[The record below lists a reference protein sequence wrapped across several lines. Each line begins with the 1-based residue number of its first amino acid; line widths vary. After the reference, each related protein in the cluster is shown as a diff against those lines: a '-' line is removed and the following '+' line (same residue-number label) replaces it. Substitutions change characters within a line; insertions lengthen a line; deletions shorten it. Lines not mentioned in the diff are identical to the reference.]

1 MSEKITTPILTAMC
15 FSDVHNCFS
24 MLEPPYHFR
33 KTATRAIDHLLE
45 TKGQVDVVLVGGDL
59 TTDYP
64 HWDRS
69 GWWPY
74 EYYLGYKDLTVK
86 TFAPLA
92 KEGKVTYIAGNHDF
106 GNAELSKDGPGIG
119 GSYNPFDYYFTGPM
133 KDTLGELPE
142 SEMFWVKCQ
151 HNGEKYLLAYHYV
164 VNGVHL
170 VGLSPD
176 PDKVWNNQVYG
187 FNDECLEWLD
197 KKLKEID
204 PNNDEVILMS
214 CHFHLAR
221 RVHGKLSPRGQADE
235 DLVPILK
242 SHRNLFYLYGH
253 VHTRFQDYS
262 VNCTSEIVVHYDKD
276 GVAIDSDIT
285 EESYGNFEGRGFST
299 VYMGNFRTDY
309 DKELF
314 EDDVIEGYGGFD
326 HKVII
331 KTTGT
336 PKVAQGTYITVY
348 EDRVE
353 FQSMNFGTY
362 EGYTIDDTVKPYTVY
377 RTK

>member
-1 MSEKITTPILTAMC
+1 MGEKHSAPILTAMC

-33 KTATRAIDHLLE
+33 KTATRAIEHVLK
-45 TKGQVDVVLVGGDL
+45 TRGQVDVVLVGGDL
-59 TTDYP
+59 ISDFP
-64 HWDRS
+64 HWDQS

-74 EYYLGYKDLTVK
+74 QYYLGYKDLTVR

-92 KEGKVTYIAGNHDF
+92 KGGKVTYIAGNHDF
-106 GNAELSKDGPGIG
+106 GNAELSTDGPGKN
-119 GSYNPFDYYFTGPM
+119 GSYNPFDFYFTGPM

-142 SEMFWVKCQ
+142 SEMFSVTCE

-176 PDKVWNNQVYG
+176 PDKLWNNQVYG
-187 FNDECLEWLD
+187 FNDECLVWLD

-204 PNNDEVILMS
+204 PNNDQVILFS
-214 CHFHLAR
+214 CHYHLAR
-221 RVHGKLSPRGQADE
+221 RVEGKLSPRGQADK

-242 SHRNLFYLYGH
+242 SHRNLFHLYGH
-253 VHTRFQDYS
+253 VHTRFQDFS
-262 VNCTSEIVVHYDKD
+262 KNCTSEIVVHYDKD

-314 EDDVIEGYGGFD
+314 EDDAIEGYGDFD
-326 HKVII
+326 RRVTI

-336 PKVAQGTYITVY
+336 PKVAQGTYISVY
-348 EDRVE
+348 EDRVVFE
-353 FQSMNFGTY
+353 SINAGTY
-362 EGYTIDDTVKPYTVY
+362 PGYSIEDKVKSYTVY
-377 RTK
+377 RK

>member
-1 MSEKITTPILTAMC
+1 
-15 FSDVHNCFS
+15 

-33 KTATRAIDHLLE
+33 KTATRAIDHILK
-45 TKGQVDVVLVGGDL
+45 TRGQVDVVLVGGDL
-59 TTDYP
+59 ISDYP
-64 HWDRS
+64 HWDQS

-74 EYYLGYKDLTVK
+74 QYYLDYKDLTVR

-92 KEGKVTYIAGNHDF
+92 KGGKVTYIAGNHDF
-106 GNAELSKDGPGIG
+106 GNAELSTDGPGKN
-119 GSYNPFDYYFTGPM
+119 GSYNPFDFYFTGPM

-142 SEMFWVKCQ
+142 SEMFSVTCE

-176 PDKVWNNQVYG
+176 PDKLWNTQTYG
-187 FNDECLEWLD
+187 FNDECLVWLD
-197 KKLKEID
+197 NKLKEID
-204 PNNDEVILMS
+204 PNNDEVILFS

-221 RVHGKLSPRGQADE
+221 RLEGRLAKRGQADK
-235 DLVPILK
+235 DLIPILK
-242 SHRNLFYLYGH
+242 SHRNLFHLFGH
-253 VHTRFQDYS
+253 VHTKFQDFS
-262 VNCTSEIVVHYDKD
+262 KNCTSEIVVHYDKD

-314 EDDVIEGYGGFD
+314 EDDAIEGYGGFD
-326 HKVII
+326 HKVAI

-348 EDRVE
+348 EDRVVFE
-353 FQSMNFGTY
+353 SINAGTY
-362 EGYTIDDTVKPYTVY
+362 PGYSIEDKVKPYTVY
-377 RTK
+377 RK